1 METMNLRYV
10 EISVPTNVEL
20 KLNILLNPNYK
31 KHPNK
36 PWQECLGGSG
46 WKHSIC
52 TVAFFCIVY
61 WKLTALTTIVLRYI
75 TDVYSGKSIF

>member
-20 KLNILLNPNYK
+20 KLKILLNPK

-36 PWQECLGGSG
+36 PWQDCWDGSG
-46 WKHSIC
+46 LKHSIC
-52 TVAFFCIVY
+52 TVPFF
-61 WKLTALTTIVLRYI
+61 VLYN
-75 TDVYSGKSIF
+75 GN